1 MEKGLKTWTG
11 KKALLKRKAKS
22 LTAKFVAA
30 AVIASGVVPAGFTGL
45 TAEAAET
52 NPKATLTVN
61 MDPSA
66 NTGDIIH
73 GAAGFLYGLT
83 RGCSLEKCARIGSI
97 LSGNVIQVIGT
108 TMPRERWN
116 EIKLNI
122 ESKIKLYAKNM

>member
-30 AVIASGVVPAGFTGL
+30 AVIASGLVPAGFTGL

-61 MDPSA
+61 MDPSVPEDERA
-66 NTGDIIH
+66 TINVNASRSERLIE
-73 GAAGFLYGLT
+73 T
-83 RGCSLEKCARIGSI
+83 RGEFD
-97 LSGNVIQVIGT
+97 V
-108 TMPRERWN
+108 PRRLLLPLLQAELDAN
-116 EIKLNI
+116 PKLKQNPG
-122 ESKIKLYAKNM
+122 Y